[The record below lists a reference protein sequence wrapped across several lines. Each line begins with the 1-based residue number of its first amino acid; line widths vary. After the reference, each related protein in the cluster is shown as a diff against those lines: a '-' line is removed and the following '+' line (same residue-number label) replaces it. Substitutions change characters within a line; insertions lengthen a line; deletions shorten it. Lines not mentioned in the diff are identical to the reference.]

1 LLAIDFREGVAGV
14 TVIRLVGVLSLAAV
28 PKVRT
33 VLLKC
38 LADQPTAVVVDLQLV
53 AIQHPVALNVFAV
66 AARQAAIWSGTQ
78 LILVSGPGLEGRM
91 KSRVRV
97 LGHFLRICPNLSVA
111 MASIH
116 QPPLRRLSVE
126 LLPSGRVAASSA
138 RRHVAERLGQWDCDV
153 LTEDAVAV
161 AAELVN
167 HVIQVFAIEPVLRLE
182 LRRSLLTVAIAH
194 RQVTGTTEEASIDP
208 LSRRIL
214 TGIAQ
219 TWGTSATQTGTVV
232 WCVLR
237 VPA

>member
-1 LLAIDFREGVAGV
+1 M
-14 TVIRLVGVLSLAAV
+14 
-28 PKVRT
+28 
-33 VLLKC
+33 
-38 LADQPTAVVVDLQLV
+38 VVDLQLV
-53 AIQHPVALNVFAV
+53 AIQHPVALNIFAV
-66 AARQAAIWSGTQ
+66 AARQAAIWSGTELV
-78 LILVSGPGLEGRM
+78 LISGPALEGRL

-97 LGHFLRICPNLSVA
+97 LGNFVRICPNLSVA
-111 MASIH
+111 LAAVH

-138 RRHVAERLGQWDCDV
+138 RRHVAERLNQWDCGV

-161 AAELVN
+161 AAELVH
-167 HVIQVFAIEPVLRLE
+167 HVIQIFAIEPVLRLE
-182 LRRSLLTVAIAH
+182 LRQSLLTVAIAH
-194 RQVTGTTEEASIDP
+194 RQIAGTTDEASIDP